1 LTEPTQLAD
10 GVVRLGSAMVN
21 WYLVA
26 DDDGVVVVD
35 AAVSGFR
42 PQLEPGLELLGRSI
56 ADVRA
61 VLLTHSDAD
70 HTGVAAALHSE
81 NDIPVYIH
89 AQEEELLAKPRLK
102 KTDGSI
108 LPHLR
113 RPSLWRLFGHL
124 ARNGGLRPPKIEG
137 ATTVTGGET
146 LELPGRP
153 RLVNT
158 PGHTVGHLVY
168 HFASHGALFV
178 GDALCTWNPI
188 TTRTGAQLMP
198 AAFNVSTPQALD
210 SLAQIEQLDAALL
223 LPGHGE
229 PWREGVAA
237 AVASARAAG
246 TS

>member
-1 LTEPTQLAD
+1 MAEPTQLAE
-10 GVVRLGSAMVN
+10 GLVRLGTSMVN

-26 DDDGVVVVD
+26 DDQGVVVVD
-35 AAVSGFR
+35 AGVSGYR
-42 PQLEPGLELLGRSI
+42 DQLEPGLALLGRSI
-56 ADVRA
+56 SDVRA

-70 HTGVAAALHSE
+70 HTGVAAALHTE
-81 NDIPVYIH
+81 HQVPVYIH
-89 AQEEELLAKPRLK
+89 AEEEELLRKPRLK

-124 ARNGGLRPPKIEG
+124 ASNGGLRPPKIEG
-137 ATTVTGGET
+137 AKTVTGDET
-146 LELPGRP
+146 LDLPGRP

-158 PGHTVGHLVY
+158 PGHTRGHIAY
-168 HFASHGALFV
+168 HLASHGALFV
-178 GDALCTWNPI
+178 GDAMCTWNPI

-198 AAFNVSTPQALD
+198 AAFNASTPTALE
-210 SLAQIEQLDAALL
+210 SLNRIENLDAAFL

-237 AVASARAAG
+237 AVANARELG